1 MPVNSNW
8 SSQGMSQGMGQSSAA
23 SSLGGRMP
31 TGLQAITAESD
42 VKSFDPNMAMR
53 SLQQQVLQ

>member
-1 MPVNSNW
+1 MG
-8 SSQGMSQGMGQSSAA
+8 QGMSQGMGQSSAA

-53 SLQQQVLQ
+53 SLQQ